1 MKQRLLSKLL
11 ICCLLIFSI
20 FTAEA
25 QNVETKIQSVT
36 VYRKG
41 AMVERTG
48 KINLKKGS
56 NTLYLNNLST
66 ELDPNTLRIG
76 INNKSAKILSVKH
89 EIVVVNNDL
98 AQAKNTA
105 ADKRIALLKDSL
117 SYLLSQYSVLDQE
130 EELIKTNRNIGG
142 QQNGVS
148 TAELT
153 AMSNF
158 YKKELTEISTKKIAI
173 KKSIQ
178 NHRNEI
184 LKLLQDKENGQKNLQ
199 RKDSRVK
206 LVIESDNA
214 ISSVPVSM
222 SYLIFS
228 ASWVP
233 FYEVRIDQV
242 DQPLD
247 LVYGAHIK
255 QSSTEDWNAVNLTVS
270 TGDPSIGNTAPEFAS
285 IFLPPDR
292 QYTPPKRWVPPS
304 SNLVY
309 GIVTDAETKEPLIGV
324 TVVETGT
331 KNGTISDI
339 DGLFQLNM
347 QDIRN
352 KLTFSYIGYIT
363 QTIQPSEDMQVN
375 MDIDDRTVEAVV
387 VVGYGVK
394 SGISDP
400 FAAPEG
406 LSPLFSKE
414 SREERNNNKEEIKYR
429 EPEKKI
435 PLQLDETQTSTEFK
449 IDVPYTIPAD
459 DKVYDVS
466 MLTYHIDADYRYRSQ
481 PRRSDNVFLLAD
493 LTNFSQYPL
502 LKGSA
507 YVYLDNAYQGECEIA
522 PDFAADTL
530 SITVGRDKNIAINR
544 QAVKEFTSK
553 KFIGSTIRVTKCYE
567 ITIKN
572 NKRSAVN
579 VEVVDQYPLP
589 KYSDIKVEL
598 TDNGGAQVD
607 AEKGKLTWMLKLDP
621 QEKKVLRFSYE
632 VKYPKSYNFAVE

>member
-1 MKQRLLSKLL
+1 SKLL

-48 KINLKKGS
+48 KIDLKKGS

-117 SYLLSQYSVLDQE
+117 TYYNAQLSVLNQE
-130 EELIKTNRNIGG
+130 EELITTNRNIGG

-148 TAELT
+148 PAALK
-153 AMSNF
+153 AMTDF
-158 YKKELTEISTKKIAI
+158 YKKELTEIETKRIIINKKI
-173 KKSIQ
+173 Q
-178 NHRNEI
+178 NSKNET
-184 LKLLQDKENGQKNLQ
+184 LRLLQEKHNRQKNLQ

-206 LVIESDNA
+206 LIIESDNA
-214 ISSVPVSM
+214 LSSVPVSL
-222 SYLIFS
+222 SYIIFS
-228 ASWVP
+228 ASWEP
-233 FYEVRIDQV
+233 FYEVRV
-242 DQPLD
+242 DKTDRPLD
-247 LVYGAHIK
+247 LVYGAHIR

-270 TGDPSIGNTAPEFAS
+270 TGDPSIGNAAPDFDPMY
-285 IFLPPDR
+285 LPPVR
-292 QYTPPKRWVPPS
+292 KSSNNKPWTPPT

-309 GIVTDAETKEPLIGV
+309 GIVTDKNTKEPLVGV
-324 TVVETGT
+324 TVIETGT
-331 KNGTISDI
+331 SNGTITDI
-339 DGLFQLNM
+339 DGKFQLEM
-347 QDIRN
+347 QNTRN
-352 KLTFSYIGYIT
+352 TLTFSYIGYF
-363 QTIQPSEDMQVN
+363 TIDVKPSEDMQVSLEE
-375 MDIDDRTVEAVV
+375 DRASLDEVV
-387 VVGYGVK
+387 VIGYGTQRKSDIVSEIVSIDPSPREVK
-394 SGISDP
+394 Y
-400 FAAPEG
+400 
-406 LSPLFSKE
+406 
-414 SREERNNNKEEIKYR
+414 N
-429 EPEKKI
+429 EPEKNI
-435 PLQLDETQTSTEFK
+435 PLELTDTQTSTEFK
-449 IDVPYTIPAD
+449 IDLPYTIPSD
-459 DKVYDVS
+459 DKVYDVL
-466 MLTYHIDADYRYRSQ
+466 MLTYHIDANYRCISF
-481 PRRSDNVFLLAD
+481 PRQSTDAYLLAD
-493 LTNFSQYPL
+493 LTNFSQYPI

-572 NKRSAVN
+572 NKRAAVN

>member
-1 MKQRLLSKLL
+1 MKQRQFLKLL
-11 ICCLLIFSI
+11 IIGVLVSSFINAS
-20 FTAEA
+20 A

-48 KINLKKGS
+48 TINLKKGS

-89 EIVVVNNDL
+89 EIVVVNNET
-98 AQAKNTA
+98 AQAKTSD
-105 ADKRIALLKDSL
+105 ADKRIAILKDSL
-117 SYLLSQYSVLDQE
+117 SYLLSQNAVLSQE

-148 TAELT
+148 TAELKS
-153 AMSNF
+153 MSDF
-158 YKKELTEISTKKIAI
+158 YKKELSEISTKKIAI
-173 KKSIQ
+173 NKAVQ
-178 NHRNEI
+178 NHRNEM
-184 LKLLQDKENGQKNLQ
+184 LRLLQEKENGQKNLQ
-199 RKDSRVK
+199 RKDSRIK
-206 LVIESDNA
+206 LVIESDQA
-214 ISSVPVSM
+214 ISSIPVSM

-228 ASWVP
+228 ASWEP
-233 FYEVRIDQV
+233 FYEVRIDQI

-255 QSSTEDWNAVNLTVS
+255 QSSTEDWNNVKLTVS

-285 IFLPPDR
+285 MFLPTEKH
-292 QYTPPKRWVPPS
+292 YTPVKKWIPPS

-309 GIVTDAETKEPLIGV
+309 GIVIDEETKEPLIGV
-324 TVVETGT
+324 TVVENGT
-331 KNGTISDI
+331 KNGTITDI
-339 DGLFQLNM
+339 DGLFQINM
-347 QDIRN
+347 EHIPN
-352 KLTFSYIGYIT
+352 TLTFSYIGYVP
-363 QTIQPSEDMQVN
+363 QTIPASEDMQVN
-375 MDIDDRTVEAVV
+375 MYVDDRVLDEIV
-387 VVGYGVK
+387 VVGYGVQ
-394 SGISDP
+394 SSIADP
-400 FAAPEG
+400 YAAPE
-406 LSPLFSKE
+406 LSPLFSKG
-414 SREERNNNKEEIKYR
+414 SRNKESSDKKEIHYK

-435 PLQLDETQTSTEFK
+435 PLELEDTQTSTEFK
-449 IDVPYTIPAD
+449 IEVPYTIPAD
-459 DKVYDVS
+459 DKIYDVS
-466 MLTYHIDADYRYRSQ
+466 MLTYHIDADYRFRSQ

-507 YVYLDNAYQGECEIA
+507 YVYLDNVYQGECEIA

-553 KFIGSTIRVTKCYE
+553 KLIGSTVRVTKCYE

-579 VEVVDQYPLP
+579 VEVIDQYPLP

-607 AEKGKLTWMLKLDP
+607 TEKGKLSWMLNLAP
-621 QEKKVLRFSYE
+621 QEKKVIRFSYE
-632 VKYPKSYNFAVE
+632 VKYPKSYNFSVE

>member
-48 KINLKKGS
+48 KIDLKKGS

-130 EELIKTNRNIGG
+130 EELITTNRNIGG

-148 TAELT
+148 PAALK
-153 AMSNF
+153 AMTDF
-158 YKKELTEISTKKIAI
+158 YKKELTEIETKRIIINKKI
-173 KKSIQ
+173 Q
-178 NHRNEI
+178 NSKNET
-184 LKLLQDKENGQKNLQ
+184 LRLLQEKHNRQKNLQ

-206 LVIESDNA
+206 LIIESDNA
-214 ISSVPVSM
+214 LSSVPVSL
-222 SYLIFS
+222 SYIIFS
-228 ASWVP
+228 ASWEP
-233 FYEVRIDQV
+233 FYEVRV
-242 DQPLD
+242 DKTDRPLD
-247 LVYGAHIK
+247 LVYGAHIR

-270 TGDPSIGNTAPEFAS
+270 TGDPSIGNAAPDFDPMY
-285 IFLPPDR
+285 LPPVR
-292 QYTPPKRWVPPS
+292 KSSNNKPWTPPT

-309 GIVTDAETKEPLIGV
+309 GIVTDKNTKEPLVGV
-324 TVVETGT
+324 TVIETGT
-331 KNGTISDI
+331 SNGTITDI
-339 DGLFQLNM
+339 DGKFQLEM
-347 QDIRN
+347 QNTRN
-352 KLTFSYIGYIT
+352 TLTFSYIGYF
-363 QTIQPSEDMQVN
+363 TIDVKPSEDMQVSLEE
-375 MDIDDRTVEAVV
+375 DRASLDEVV
-387 VVGYGVK
+387 VIGYGTQRKSDIVSEIVSIDPSPREVK
-394 SGISDP
+394 Y
-400 FAAPEG
+400 
-406 LSPLFSKE
+406 
-414 SREERNNNKEEIKYR
+414 N
-429 EPEKKI
+429 EPEKNI
-435 PLQLDETQTSTEFK
+435 PLELTDTQTSTEFK
-449 IDVPYTIPAD
+449 IDLPYTIPSD
-459 DKVYDVS
+459 DKVYDVL
-466 MLTYHIDADYRYRSQ
+466 MLTYHIDANYRCISF
-481 PRRSDNVFLLAD
+481 PRQSTDAYLLAD
-493 LTNFSQYPL
+493 LTNFSQYPI

-530 SITVGRDKNIAINR
+530 SITIGRDKDIAINR

-553 KFIGSTIRVTKCYE
+553 KFIGSTIKVTKCYE

-572 NKRSAVN
+572 NKRAAVN